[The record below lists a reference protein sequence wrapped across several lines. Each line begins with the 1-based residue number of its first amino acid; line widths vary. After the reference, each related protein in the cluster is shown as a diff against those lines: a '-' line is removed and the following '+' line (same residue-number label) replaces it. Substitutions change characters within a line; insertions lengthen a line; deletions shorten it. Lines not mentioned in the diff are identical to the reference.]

1 MKSEN
6 KSSLS
11 VACVDIVIPI
21 DQLNY
26 NTYGYVLKLYGPKAG
41 DTSGETSGADK
52 GADKAANGVPT
63 TCEGMTA
70 APASLGINAGSGAA
84 ATSGAG

>member
-11 VACVDIVIPI
+11 VVCVDMVIPI
-21 DQLNY
+21 DQWNH

-41 DTSGETSGADK
+41 DTSGETSGD
-52 GADKAANGVPT
+52 DKAAYGVPT

-70 APASLGINAGSGAA
+70 GPASLGINAGTGAA